1 MFEFLFFVT
10 AIYMAYVAYEA
21 YQAVG
26 RAEKGEPVFK
36 PRAVAPPKA
45 AVQPAAPKMSAP
57 ASVVTQSAP
66 KAATA
71 AAKAS
76 QPATVTKTAPVSKA
90 GSAAKVAAAK
100 PSKTSSKPAA
110 KSEATTPAPKAPE
123 PKPTPAKPAAA
134 FVAPVAV
141 EATKLTDEFRNPA
154 TGEVS
159 PVPANYRFAK
169 KWIKDALVSEKL
181 LDRVYKPNELDDT
194 ASKKVKEAIEKLR
207 AIKKYHA

>member
-36 PRAVAPPKA
+36 PRPAVTQKPTLQSA
-45 AVQPAAPKMSAP
+45 AVKTAAPAP
-57 ASVVTQSAP
+57 VATKSAP
-66 KAATA
+66 KAATP
-71 AAKAS
+71 AAK
-76 QPATVTKTAPVSKA
+76 PAKPVAATKTPSAPKTAPATKA
-90 GSAAKVAAAK
+90 ATAK
-100 PSKTSSKPAA
+100 PAKPPA
-110 KSEATTPAPKAPE
+110 KPVAKAPE

-134 FVAPVAV
+134 PAPPVAM

-181 LDRVYKPNELDDT
+181 LDRVYKPNELDDA

>member
-10 AIYMAYVAYEA
+10 AVYMAYVAYEA

-36 PRAVAPPKA
+36 PR
-45 AVQPAAPKMSAP
+45 PAAPQK
-57 ASVVTQSAP
+57 
-66 KAATA
+66 
-71 AAKAS
+71 
-76 QPATVTKTAPVSKA
+76 ATVAP
-90 GSAAKVAAAK
+90 VAAAK
-100 PSKTSSKPAA
+100 TAAPAPVAAKAAPKAVVPGAKPAPATKTKATAKASEKPPAKTPATKAPAA
-110 KSEATTPAPKAPE
+110 KAA
-123 PKPTPAKPAAA
+123 PAKPAAA
-134 FVAPVAV
+134 SAPVSAEPV
-141 EATKLTDEFRNPA
+141 KLTDEFRNPA

-181 LDRVYKPNELDDT
+181 LDRVYKPNELDDA

>member
-10 AIYMAYVAYEA
+10 AVYMAYVAYEA

-36 PRAVAPPKA
+36 PRPATPQKVTVAPVTA
-45 AVQPAAPKMSAP
+45 AKTAASAP
-57 ASVVTQSAP
+57 VVAKAAP
-66 KAATA
+66 KAAAPAAKPAPATKTKATA
-71 AAKAS
+71 KAPEKPPAKTPAAKA
-76 QPATVTKTAPVSKA
+76 
-90 GSAAKVAAAK
+90 
-100 PSKTSSKPAA
+100 PAA
-110 KSEATTPAPKAPE
+110 KAA
-123 PKPTPAKPAAA
+123 PAKPAAA
-134 FVAPVAV
+134 PAPVAAEPV
-141 EATKLTDEFRNPA
+141 KLTDEFRNPA

-181 LDRVYKPNELDDT
+181 LDRVYKPNELDDA

-207 AIKKYHA
+207 AIKKYHP

>member
-36 PRAVAPPKA
+36 PRPAVTQKPTVQSA
-45 AVQPAAPKMSAP
+45 AVKTAAP
-57 ASVVTQSAP
+57 ASLATKSAP
-66 KAATA
+66 KAATPAAKPAKPA
-71 AAKAS
+71 AATKTPSA
-76 QPATVTKTAPVSKA
+76 PKTAPATKA
-90 GSAAKVAAAK
+90 ATTKPAK
-100 PSKTSSKPAA
+100 PPAKPVA
-110 KSEATTPAPKAPE
+110 KAPE

-134 FVAPVAV
+134 PAAPVAM

-181 LDRVYKPNELDDT
+181 LDRVYKPNELDDA

>member
-10 AIYMAYVAYEA
+10 AVYMAYVAYEA

-36 PRAVAPPKA
+36 PRPAVPQKAAVAPVA
-45 AVQPAAPKMSAP
+45 AAKTAAPAP
-57 ASVVTQSAP
+57 VAAKAAP
-66 KAATA
+66 KAAATVAKPAPATKTKA
-71 AAKAS
+71 AAKA
-76 QPATVTKTAPVSKA
+76 
-90 GSAAKVAAAK
+90 
-100 PSKTSSKPAA
+100 
-110 KSEATTPAPKAPE
+110 
-123 PKPTPAKPAAA
+123 PAKPAAKTPA
-134 FVAPVAV
+134 AKAPAAKPAAAPAPIAAEPV
-141 EATKLTDEFRNPA
+141 KLTDEFRNPA

-181 LDRVYKPNELDDT
+181 LDRVYKPNELDDA

>member
-36 PRAVAPPKA
+36 PRPAVTQKPTVQSAAVKTAPPAPVATKA
-45 AVQPAAPKMSAP
+45 V
-57 ASVVTQSAP
+57 P
-66 KAATA
+66 KAATP
-71 AAKAS
+71 AAK
-76 QPATVTKTAPVSKA
+76 PAKPVAATKTPSAPKTAPATKA
-90 GSAAKVAAAK
+90 ATTKPAK
-100 PSKTSSKPAA
+100 PPAKPVA
-110 KSEATTPAPKAPE
+110 EAPE
-123 PKPTPAKPAAA
+123 PKPTPAKPAA
-134 FVAPVAV
+134 VPVVPVAM

-181 LDRVYKPNELDDT
+181 LDRVYKPNELDDA

>member
-36 PRAVAPPKA
+36 PRPAVTQKPTVQSA
-45 AVQPAAPKMSAP
+45 AVKTAALAPLAPLAPLATKSAPNAATPAAKP
-57 ASVVTQSAP
+57 AKPVAATKTPSAP
-66 KAATA
+66 KTAPATKAAT
-71 AAKAS
+71 
-76 QPATVTKTAPVSKA
+76 TKP
-90 GSAAKVAAAK
+90 AK
-100 PSKTSSKPAA
+100 PPAKPVA
-110 KSEATTPAPKAPE
+110 KAPE

-134 FVAPVAV
+134 PAPPVAM

-181 LDRVYKPNELDDT
+181 LDRVYKPNELDDA

>member
-36 PRAVAPPKA
+36 PRPAVTPKAVA
-45 AVQPAAPKMSAP
+45 QPAAAKTTAP
-57 ASVVTQSAP
+57 ALVATKAAP
-66 KAATA
+66 KAATPVAKPAEPA
-71 AAKAS
+71 A
-76 QPATVTKTAPVSKA
+76 VTKSTPAPKPA
-90 GSAAKVAAAK
+90 PAAKVAAAK
-100 PSKTSSKPAA
+100 PAKAPA
-110 KSEATTPAPKAPE
+110 KSEAPKPVAKAPE
-123 PKPTPAKPAAA
+123 PKTTPAKPAAA
-134 FVAPVAV
+134 PAAPVAM

-181 LDRVYKPNELDDT
+181 LDRVYKPNELDDA

-207 AIKKYHA
+207 AIKKYHT